1 MAEFKL
7 TEKEENKAVE
17 FKAIHKACRPK
28 DEGFF
33 PNYLPY
39 SYKMTPNG
47 IGVGVSI
54 ICPYCNEEKDITD
67 VECW

>member
-1 MAEFKL
+1 MANYQL
-7 TEKEENKAVE
+7 SNKEEKAAVE

-28 DEGFF
+28 DDGVSQ
-33 PNYLPY
+33 PY